1 MVTEESKD
9 NEQPTV
15 DRSEAN
21 SSFVAWSKSLEYLKA
36 KFAYKSRVMIL
47 HAVVAGVTHDSA
59 PLSESVAGTLS

>member
-9 NEQPTV
+9 NDRPTM

-36 KFAYKSRVMIL
+36 IFVYKSRMMIL
-47 HAVVAGVTHDSA
+47 HAVVAEVTGDSA
-59 PLSESVAGTLS
+59 PLSESVAGMLS